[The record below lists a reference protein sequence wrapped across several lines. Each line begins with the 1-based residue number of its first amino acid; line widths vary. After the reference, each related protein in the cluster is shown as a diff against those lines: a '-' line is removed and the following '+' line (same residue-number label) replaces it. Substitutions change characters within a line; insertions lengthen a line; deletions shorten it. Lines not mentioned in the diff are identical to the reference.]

1 MRKQLTTVAAILAVC
16 VLAGCTGGSGTPK
29 SSKTTRPGSK
39 TTTRTTVKTT
49 TKASPNPV
57 VTASGPSRFVLVV
70 KQELPE
76 IAKDR
81 TDQDIQAISDT
92 ACAALAAGD
101 PADEI
106 VAVTRSLGT
115 LDAEAT
121 DHATARELI
130 KLAIDS
136 DCLKQAPRVDE
147 F

>member
-1 MRKQLTTVAAILAVC
+1 MRKQLTAVAAILAVC

-29 SSKTTRPGSK
+29 SSKTTGP
-39 TTTRTTVKTT
+39 TRTTVKAT
-49 TKASPNPV
+49 TKPSPNPV

-101 PADEI
+101 SADEI

-121 DHATARELI
+121 DQATARELI

-136 DCLKQAPRVDE
+136 DCLKQATRVDE